1 MQKGQSHPAALVSQK
16 LITEALVALI
26 HEKGYR
32 HITIT
37 ELCARADVARRTFYR
52 NFDTIEDV
60 LRYLGGTTI
69 EAFSQEMARHAEKS
83 YYEILVA
90 FFAFWQAHEGVF
102 ALFAGNNLTHI
113 LFAEYIKS
121 LAQMPFLCEPI
132 PFSTSRAGA
141 YWQAY
146 NAGGLWSML
155 MYHSNANEPMEP
167 EEFARIL
174 TRQA

>member
-16 LITEALVALI
+16 LVAEALVALI

-37 ELCARADVARRTFYR
+37 ELCERAGIARRTFYR
-52 NFDTIEDV
+52 NFDTVEDV

-69 EAFSQEMARHAEKS
+69 EAFSREMERHATNA
-83 YYEILVA
+83 YYDVLVA
-90 FFAFWQAHEGVF
+90 FFSFWREHEAVF

-113 LFAEYIKS
+113 LFTDYIQS
-121 LAQMPFLCEPI
+121 LARMPFLCEPVSSAT
-132 PFSTSRAGA
+132 PRLNA

-146 NAGGLWSML
+146 TAGGLWSIL
-155 MYHSNANEPMEP
+155 MYRFGANEAVAP
-167 EEFARIL
+167 EELAQIL
-174 TRQA
+174 TRQG

>member
-16 LITEALVALI
+16 LITDALVALI
-26 HEKGYR
+26 REKGYR

-37 ELCARADVARRTFYR
+37 ELCERAGVARRTFYR
-52 NFDTIEDV
+52 NFDTVEDV
-60 LRYLGGTTI
+60 LGYLGATTI
-69 EAFSQEMARHAEKS
+69 EAFSREMERHAEEP
-83 YYEILVA
+83 YYNILVA
-90 FFAFWQAHEGVF
+90 FFSFWQEYEAVF
-102 ALFAGNNLTHI
+102 GLFAGNNLTHI

-121 LAQMPFLCEPI
+121 LAQMPFLCEPV
-132 PFSTSRAGA
+132 PFSTPRAGA

-146 NAGGLWSML
+146 NAGGLWSVL
-155 MYHSNANEPMEP
+155 MYHSNANEPMQP

>member
-16 LITEALVALI
+16 LITDALIALI

-37 ELCARADVARRTFYR
+37 ELCERAGVARRTFYR
-52 NFDTIEDV
+52 NFDTVEDV

-69 EAFSQEMARHAEKS
+69 EAFSREMARHAEES

-90 FFAFWQAHEGVF
+90 FFSFWQEYEAVF

-132 PFSTSRAGA
+132 PFSTPRAGA

-146 NAGGLWSML
+146 TAGGLWSML
-155 MYHSNANEPMEP
+155 MYHFGADESFQP

-174 TRQA
+174 TRQV